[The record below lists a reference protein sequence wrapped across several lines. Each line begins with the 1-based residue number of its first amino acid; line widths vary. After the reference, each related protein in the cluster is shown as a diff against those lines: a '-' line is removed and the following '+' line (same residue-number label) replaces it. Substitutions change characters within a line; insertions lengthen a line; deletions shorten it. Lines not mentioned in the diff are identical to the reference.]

1 MSTKSNTMHEISQY
15 INNMTKK
22 KIDLC
27 FVHEETSDGKRTDT
41 SSVIKFIKKI
51 TLYLMNAL
59 YTAPY
64 HAHTIK
70 LIIHW
75 IDTL

>member
-1 MSTKSNTMHEISQY
+1 MLIKNNTTYEIIQN
-15 INNMTKK
+15 INNTIKK

-27 FVHEETSDGKRTDT
+27 FVHEETSDGKMTDT

-51 TLYLMNAL
+51 TLYLTSTL

-64 HAHTIK
+64 HAHTIE
-70 LIIHW
+70 LIIH
-75 IDTL
+75 